1 MTKTPPNRRGITF
14 EVGAPLEA
22 RDTLKNWYAASIE
35 KIDYED
41 ERVLIHY
48 RQWSHRYDEWFD
60 WSSPYLRPVERI
72 QLRREGLQENA
83 PVPVK
88 TSKYDGQFSHSLSS
102 QLSKGFHVKDKVL
115 ASWSDCRFYPAKV
128 LAVNKDASYTVR
140 FFDGVIQTVKGIH
153 VKPFCKETGGGRT
166 KPQNRNREKHPV
178 TREQNGKDRKS
189 LENGRGI
196 QENGSS
202 KNQRD
207 KRGTSCQDTESEE
220 DTEEEEE
227 EEEEAEEEDNEQ
239 KEGQGDKLKVTE
251 TAATDEVQVEHRK
264 RMTDEEEERQEEER
278 QEEER
283 QEEKRQEEKRQEE
296 KRQEEKR
303 QEEKRQ
309 EEKREEEKREEEKRE
324 EEKFEEAKKQES
336 EREDTKP
343 TKDLTAEESKVEVE
357 AGGEP
362 GRKRSRERS
371 GTMETGSKTELEEIN
386 GVKEM
391 EETEPAE
398 GQSQSGGE
406 QQSTRPWD
414 GDMKKEGS
422 SEPAARPGTED
433 EGEPSKEGPSQTR
446 RTRGRLTEG
455 GRGEKLRDVIELR
468 KRKICLGQTTPPKKS
483 KPDASTDR
491 NGSVES
497 RPPTNPSNQKQAE
510 PDSTPT
516 PSAVATNDKEA
527 QVVAVPTETAKPVV
541 DETQLSPALQAV
553 LRRQV
558 HLPTTNKYSR
568 EPLYRVIKNQPPP
581 ILSIE
586 LDHNPFKCKAPGCLK
601 SFRKAKLLHYHMKY
615 YHEVDK
621 ASENDLSPTRSIQ
634 TRASEKQAAQESP
647 KRRRTISASMHSSL
661 HSAHRT
667 LHSPRGDGKA
677 TRLNEKRRTSA
688 PPAVDAADQQR
699 PLLREKSKENQLEK
713 SRKPLEKERER
724 SVAETAVAKER
735 EKLKEKKHRDFL
747 RIKLKKKKKKKK
759 KSKSEY
765 TGSEENID
773 ISMFNVQSKLNLLHK
788 FPLSHKHKFS
798 YNSSPGHNT
807 EQIQVDDEDSGSDW
821 STDSPV
827 WSEDEL
833 GVELDV
839 TTPPQEQGVSMSTQG
854 FEIVRCIC
862 EVQEENDFMIQCEEC
877 LCWQHGTCMGLL
889 EDNVP
894 ERYTCYICRDPP
906 GQRQS
911 LRYWYDRDWLSS
923 GHMYGLP
930 FLEEN
935 YSHQNA
941 KKIAATHQ
949 LLGDVHRVIEVL
961 NGLQLKMSI
970 LQTQAH
976 PDLKLWCQPWK
987 QAEKPR
993 KRGGAD
999 TGAMPS
1005 PATDEGEERERS
1017 SSCRAAEAS
1026 AEKQPCRVPSFQDS
1040 YISSEHCYQKPR
1052 TYYPAVEQRL
1062 VVETRGSELEDSLR
1076 STEDLLELEQRYGG
1090 PLDPDRGK
1098 IHLQLDR
1105 PVHTKDTDR
1114 CKKLS
1119 MEHNYEIKSEDSN
1132 AGDKNNTDSSL
1143 QQQWQINLLDH
1154 IEAVQ
1159 DEVTHRMDFIE
1170 RELDVLE
1177 SWLDYTGELEPPEP
1191 LARLP
1196 QLKHRI
1202 KQLLTELGKVQQI
1215 ALCCST

>member
-14 EVGAPLEA
+14 EVGAQLEA
-22 RDTLKNWYAASIE
+22 RDSLKNWYAASIE

-41 ERVLIHY
+41 EKVLIHY

-83 PVPVK
+83 PVP
-88 TSKYDGQFSHSLSS
+88 
-102 QLSKGFHVKDKVL
+102 GFHVNEKVL

-128 LAVNKDASYTVR
+128 LAVNKDASYTVK
-140 FFDGVIQTVKGIH
+140 FFDGVVQTVKGIH
-153 VKPFCKETGGGRT
+153 VKPFFKEQRNGSRS
-166 KPQNRNREKHPV
+166 KSQDKNREKHPV
-178 TREQNGKDRKS
+178 TKEQMAKDRKS
-189 LENGRGI
+189 LENGRGAR
-196 QENGSS
+196 ENGSGRS
-202 KNQRD
+202 QRD
-207 KRGTSCQDTESEE
+207 KSSMSDQDTES

-227 EEEEAEEEDNEQ
+227 EEEEEEDKVKEGNVEVLRKTKKAPAEEAE
-239 KEGQGDKLKVTE
+239 
-251 TAATDEVQVEHRK
+251 RK
-264 RMTDEEEERQEEER
+264 KRTTEEELEGKKMV
-278 QEEER
+278 
-283 QEEKRQEEKRQEE
+283 EKS
-296 KRQEEKR
+296 
-303 QEEKRQ
+303 
-309 EEKREEEKREEEKRE
+309 
-324 EEKFEEAKKQES
+324 KKQE
-336 EREDTKP
+336 REKESA
-343 TKDLTAEESKVEVE
+343 KLNKHLAGEESDPGSVKVEE
-357 AGGEP
+357 S
-362 GRKRSRERS
+362 GRRRSAERS
-371 GTMETGSKTELEEIN
+371 GQTGGSSQTKQEDVN
-386 GVKEM
+386 GVEEKE
-391 EETEPAE
+391 ESEPVAGE
-398 GQSQSGGE
+398 HNAGAGQLGSSKL
-406 QQSTRPWD
+406 WD
-414 GDMKKEGS
+414 KEREEGS
-422 SEPAARPGTED
+422 EPTASRAS
-433 EGEPSKEGPSQTR
+433 GEEEVSRDGPTQTR
-446 RTRGRLTEG
+446 RTRSRPTEG
-455 GRGEKLRDVIELR
+455 GRAENLREVIELR
-468 KRKICLGQTTPPKKS
+468 KRKICLGQTTPPKRS
-483 KPDASTDR
+483 KPDTGTERST
-491 NGSVES
+491 SAES
-497 RPPTNPSNQKQAE
+497 RPTTAPSNQKL
-510 PDSTPT
+510 PGLDSTPT
-516 PSAVATNDKEA
+516 PSAVSNDKEA
-527 QVVAVPTETAKPVV
+527 KGAVNHTEIPKLA
-541 DETQLSPALQAV
+541 DGEGQMSPALEAV
-553 LRRQV
+553 LRRQA

-615 YHEVDK
+615 YHEADK
-621 ASENDLSPTRSIQ
+621 TSENDLSPTRSIQ
-634 TRASEKQAAQESP
+634 TRASEKQAALESP

-661 HSAHRT
+661 HSTPRT
-667 LHSPRGDGKA
+667 LHSPRGDGKGA
-677 TRLNEKRRTSA
+677 RLNEKRRTSA
-688 PPAVDAADQQR
+688 PPAVSAAEQQR
-699 PLLREKSKENQLEK
+699 PSLREKSKENQLEK
-713 SRKPLEKERER
+713 SSRKPQEKERER
-724 SVAETAVAKER
+724 SAADAVSR
-735 EKLKEKKHRDFL
+735 EKEKMKEKKHRDFL

-773 ISMFNVQSKLNLLHK
+773 ISIFNVQSKLNLLHK
-788 FPLSHKHKFS
+788 FPLSHKHKLS

-807 EQIQVDDEDSGSDW
+807 EQIQIDDEDSGSDW

-833 GVELDV
+833 GTELDV
-839 TTPPQEQGVSMSTQG
+839 TTPPQEQGVSMATQG

-970 LQTQAH
+970 LQSQSH

-1005 PATDEGEERERS
+1005 PAPEEGEEREKS
-1017 SSCRAAEAS
+1017 GTCRAAEVA
-1026 AEKQPCRVPSFQDS
+1026 AEKQPCRAPSFQDS

-1076 STEDLLELEQRYGG
+1076 STEDLLALEQRYGG
-1090 PLDPDRGK
+1090 PLDPERGK
-1098 IHLQLDR
+1098 IHLPLQLDR
-1105 PVHTKDTDR
+1105 PTHAKEADC
-1114 CKKLS
+1114 CKKLCA
-1119 MEHNYEIKSEDSN
+1119 EHSYEVKSEDTS
-1132 AGDKNNTDSSL
+1132 AGDAGDADSSL

-1177 SWLDYTGELEPPEP
+1177 SWLDYTGEARPPEP

>member
-1 MTKTPPNRRGITF
+1 MDVAQLTTVPAQKDSRNPKVLNVCSMTKTPPNRRGITF
-14 EVGAPLEA
+14 EVGAQLEA
-22 RDTLKNWYAASIE
+22 RDSLKNWYAASIE
-35 KIDYED
+35 KIDYDD

-83 PVPVK
+83 PIPVRLR
-88 TSKYDGQFSHSLSS
+88 LSS
-102 QLSKGFHVKDKVL
+102 SATGFHVNDKVL

-128 LAVNKDASYTVR
+128 LAVNKDASYTVK

-153 VKPFCKETGGGRT
+153 VKPFYKERNGGRSR
-166 KPQNRNREKHPV
+166 PQDRNREKHPI
-178 TREQNGKDRKS
+178 TREQNRRDRNP
-189 LENGRGI
+189 LENGRGL

-207 KRGTSCQDTESEE
+207 KRGTSCQDTES
-220 DTEEEEE
+220 DTEEEGDE
-227 EEEEAEEEDNEQ
+227 EQ
-239 KEGQGDKLKVTE
+239 KEGKGDELKKTKSASADGME
-251 TAATDEVQVEHRK
+251 VEHRK
-264 RMTDEEEERQEEER
+264 GTTKEGEVKERSGPTGTEREEVNGVKEEESEPTRGQSGAEEQGSSKLWDGEMEEEER
-278 QEEER
+278 
-283 QEEKRQEEKRQEE
+283 
-296 KRQEEKR
+296 
-303 QEEKRQ
+303 
-309 EEKREEEKREEEKRE
+309 
-324 EEKFEEAKKQES
+324 
-336 EREDTKP
+336 
-343 TKDLTAEESKVEVE
+343 
-357 AGGEP
+357 
-362 GRKRSRERS
+362 
-371 GTMETGSKTELEEIN
+371 
-386 GVKEM
+386 
-391 EETEPAE
+391 
-398 GQSQSGGE
+398 
-406 QQSTRPWD
+406 
-414 GDMKKEGS
+414 S
-422 SEPAARPGTED
+422 SESATRHGTED
-433 EGEPSKEGPSQTR
+433 EERLAKEGPSQAR
-446 RTRGRLTEG
+446 KTRGRLAEG
-455 GRGEKLRDVIELR
+455 GRAENLRDVIELR
-468 KRKICLGQTTPPKKS
+468 KRKICLGQTTPPKRS
-483 KPDASTDR
+483 KADTSADR
-491 NGSVES
+491 SSSAES
-497 RPPTNPSNQKQAE
+497 RTSTNPSSQKQAG
-510 PDSTPT
+510 PDPTPM
-516 PSAVATNDKEA
+516 PSAVATNDKQA
-527 QVVAVPTETAKPVV
+527 QEVAGPMPETPKPVV
-541 DETQLSPALQAV
+541 DEGPIPPALQAV
-553 LRRQV
+553 LSRQA

-615 YHEVDK
+615 YHEADK

-634 TRASEKQAAQESP
+634 TRASEKQAALESP

-661 HSAHRT
+661 HRA

-677 TRLNEKRRTSA
+677 TRLSDKRRSSTPAANSA
-688 PPAVDAADQQR
+688 EQQR
-699 PLLREKSKENQLEK
+699 PSLREKSKENQLEK
-713 SRKPLEKERER
+713 SSRKPLERER
-724 SVAETAVAKER
+724 DRSSAETAVAKER
-735 EKLKEKKHRDFL
+735 EKLKEKKHFL

-788 FPLSHKHKFS
+788 FPLSHKHKLS

-821 STDSPV
+821 STDSPA

-839 TTPPQEQGVSMSTQG
+839 TTPPQEQGVSMVTQG
-854 FEIVRCIC
+854 FEMVRCIC

-894 ERYTCYICRDPP
+894 ERYICYICRDPP

-930 FLEEN
+930 FLEDN

-970 LQTQAH
+970 LQSQAH

-993 KRGGAD
+993 RRGGAD

-1005 PATDEGEERERS
+1005 PVPDEGEERERS
-1017 SSCRAAEAS
+1017 SACRAVEAEV
-1026 AEKQPCRVPSFQDS
+1026 EKQPCRAPSFQDS

-1105 PVHTKDTDR
+1105 TLHAKEAER
-1114 CKKLS
+1114 CKKPS
-1119 MEHNYEIKSEDSN
+1119 VERSYEVKSEESDG
-1132 AGDKNNTDSSL
+1132 GDREGSDSSL

-1202 KQLLTELGKVQQI
+1202 KQLLTELGKATTPQTLEI
-1215 ALCCST
+1215 RSTQTASLTRRQRSADQGSGKKARGDVSQAAMAQATRENQAGCGSGSEHAHWMSSSSFGTPDILPDDYQWKDVL